1 VQNGAGKLGAGIDI
15 KSTHGYVVAPGSEV
29 PAGRYRF
36 QADVPIAD
44 APAWLVNILGDAAP
58 QKVNKY
64 VDVPDAPDDIR
75 LRAMDWLATRPV
87 GDEAYKTACGLRDF
101 GLSMAQAMQALQEFD
116 GRPESVLRPKV
127 EHAYRYA
134 QNEPG
139 SRAAS
144 AEDFPVI
151 EQPPRKR
158 KKVMRLDEIASQ
170 PAGAYLIKGMLQ
182 RGSHAVLYGP
192 PGVGKTFNAMDI
204 AYHVASGLPWNDR
217 RVHQGVVLYLAYEG
231 VGGIA
236 KRAAALASR
245 YEDMKVPFYVVP
257 ADYNLRDA
265 AGRKALGEDLTQL
278 PSKPVLIVVD
288 TLARAMKGGDENSA
302 QDMGALNDAM
312 SALIE
317 ATGACVL
324 LIHHSGKNKGAGARG
339 SSALLGAIDTEL
351 EVADR
356 QIISRKQRDVEL
368 ASPIGF
374 NLVPVLIGI
383 DADGDEAMSCYV
395 DPTVPV
401 ADSED
406 GAARKLA

>member
-1 VQNGAGKLGAGIDI
+1 
-15 KSTHGYVVAPGSEV
+15 
-29 PAGRYRF
+29 
-36 QADVPIAD
+36 
-44 APAWLVNILGDAAP
+44 
-58 QKVNKY
+58 
-64 VDVPDAPDDIR
+64 
-75 LRAMDWLATRPV
+75 
-87 GDEAYKTACGLRDF
+87 
-101 GLSMAQAMQALQEFD
+101 
-116 GRPESVLRPKV
+116 
-127 EHAYRYA
+127 
-134 QNEPG
+134 
-139 SRAAS
+139 
-144 AEDFPVI
+144 
-151 EQPPRKR
+151 
-158 KKVMRLDEIASQ
+158 
-170 PAGAYLIKGMLQ
+170 
-182 RGSHAVLYGP
+182 
-192 PGVGKTFNAMDI
+192 
-204 AYHVASGLPWNDR
+204 
-217 RVHQGVVLYLAYEG
+217 
-231 VGGIA
+231 
-236 KRAAALASR
+236 
-245 YEDMKVPFYVVP
+245 
-257 ADYNLRDA
+257 LRDA